1 MSVFRLI
8 SAIGAAAVL
17 VLGVA
22 GCSRVGYSNQV
33 SASTLSCDQA
43 SASAIQHERLDAA
56 GSTIDRELQYLAD
69 NCPDAYEITIDYLSS
84 RARVSP
90 HEIQSCADWSNR
102 IRAEAVELLR
112 VEGLCQDA
120 LLANGA
126 PPATIADGLSWDAAA
141 EYVGTEQRVCGPITT
156 IRTDDDD
163 VFLNLGRD
171 YPDPARFTII
181 IWDVGEV
188 ERLPA
193 GTELCATGLVSSYD
207 GVAQIELSDI
217 GAVEVWE

>member
-8 SAIGAAAVL
+8 SASGAAAAII
-17 VLGVA
+17 LGVA
-22 GCSRVGYSNQV
+22 GCSRAGYSNQV
-33 SASTLSCDQA
+33 SQSTLSCDQA
-43 SASAIQHERLDAA
+43 SASAIQHEGLDAA
-56 GSTIDRELQYLAD
+56 GPTIDRELQYLAD

-84 RARVSP
+84 RASVSP
-90 HEIQSCADWSNR
+90 HEIKSCPDWGNR

-112 VEGLCQDA
+112 VDGLCQDPP
-120 LLANGA
+120 LANGS
-126 PPATIADGLSWDAAA
+126 PPATSADVISWDAAA
-141 EYVGTEQRVCGPITT
+141 EYVGAEHRVCGPLTT
-156 IRTDDDD
+156 IRRDDDD

-181 IWDVGEV
+181 IWSVGEV
-188 ERLPA
+188 KRLPA
-193 GTELCATGLVSSYD
+193 GTELCATGLVSSYN